1 MDPAYPFGAPVF
13 RRILLKL
20 SGESFCR
27 PGEGGISVEEVSRIA
42 RQAARVASRGV
53 ELSIVVGGGNILRG
67 ASLRGSDVIQEATA
81 HYMGMTATVINGL
94 ALQDA
99 LEGMGCETRLMT
111 TIKMDEV
118 AEPFIRR
125 RALSHLARGRVII
138 LATGTGSP
146 FVTTDTAAALRGK
159 ELEVEVLL
167 KATRV
172 DGIYS
177 ADPEKNPH
185 AVRYEHLTPDQV
197 MRGRPQ
203 GHGHDRD
210 RHVPRQLLA
219 DPRLQLQEGRQH
231 RTGHRRR
238 AHRHLGLNL
247 AEAEALRS
255 ELGRSLQ
262 QSVTG
267 SRKRVGRNPVCV
279 PERWHESWKTILD
292 DGMSRRLRNRLTP
305 GDCPLDAISCLRSTD
320 YRLPECLARLPSSCP
335 AEAIPLCEVS
345 HAHRRDRI

>member
-1 MDPAYPFGAPVF
+1 MEAAYPYGAPVF

-20 SGESFCR
+20 SGESFGR
-27 PGEGGISVEEVSRIA
+27 PGEGGISVDEVSKIA
-42 RQAARVASRGV
+42 RQAARVAARGV
-53 ELSIVVGGGNILRG
+53 QVAIVVGGGNILRG
-67 ASLRGSDVIQEATA
+67 ASLKGSPVIQETTA

-99 LEGMGCETRLMT
+99 LEVSGCETRLMT

-125 RALSHLARGRVII
+125 RALTHLERGRVII

-159 ELEVEVLL
+159 ELGVEVLL

-197 MRGRPQ
+197 L
-203 GHGHDRD
+203 RD
-210 RHVPRQLLA
+210 ELKVMDMTAIGMCLDNALPILVFNFKKEGNIERAIAGEPIGTWLA
-219 DPRLQLQEGRQH
+219 DKPRPKPS
-231 RTGHRRR
+231 
-238 AHRHLGLNL
+238 NL
-247 AEAEALRS
+247 
-255 ELGRSLQ
+255 
-262 QSVTG
+262 V
-267 SRKRVGRNPVCV
+267 
-279 PERWHESWKTILD
+279 
-292 DGMSRRLRNRLTP
+292 
-305 GDCPLDAISCLRSTD
+305 
-320 YRLPECLARLPSSCP
+320 
-335 AEAIPLCEVS
+335 
-345 HAHRRDRI
+345 